1 MFDMA
6 PDLFVT
12 GTTVSVHTGNE
23 NAPYQLKDHDKVFGK
38 NNHDDFEVMNLHLV
52 LPDGSVVKPDKALNY
67 LGNLGQSTVD
77 YREDTYYGFGDA
89 DYGDNPNKPMII
101 DFHFPIPQDKFTAR
115 YAELDTASVRTGYI
129 L

>member
-52 LPDGSVVKPDKALNY
+52 LPDGSVVKPDK
-67 LGNLGQSTVD
+67 
-77 YREDTYYGFGDA
+77 R
-89 DYGDNPNKPMII
+89 
-101 DFHFPIPQDKFTAR
+101 
-115 YAELDTASVRTGYI
+115 
-129 L
+129 